1 MRNPQILC
9 LNAYRTSPITEIT
22 MPNPGSA
29 APALSLAAL
38 GETVDLLGV
47 VVAKMSEK
55 LDQHGKTLAGIQ
67 MIAMESR
74 EAAQAAKAFSDP
86 KRYAN
91 YIGQEV
97 YEALGQ
103 SFDRLEALHSGLKAD
118 RQDNRRTLDELARQ
132 EEAVLQ
138 RLRDEQA
145 RAERWK
151 KRIPFIALF
160 GLVLALGLTI
170 ALPRFMAVNGTAC
183 AVLGGQWLKETATGR
198 FACVFYGG

>member
-1 MRNPQILC
+1 
-9 LNAYRTSPITEIT
+9 
-22 MPNPGSA
+22 MPNPGPAS
-29 APALSLAAL
+29 PALSLAAL

-67 MIAMESR
+67 TVAMESR

-103 SFDRLEALHSGLKAD
+103 SLDRLEVLHSGFDAD
-118 RQDNRRTLDELARQ
+118 RQDNCRTLDELTRQ

-138 RLRDEQA
+138 QLLDDQA
-145 RAERWK
+145 RAGRWK

-160 GLVLALGLTI
+160 GLVVALGLTV
-170 ALPRFMAVNGTAC
+170 ALPRFLAGNGTAC
-183 AVLGGQWLKETATGR
+183 AVLGGQWLKENASGR
-198 FACVFYGG
+198 LACVFYEK